1 MKGTTVSTWMET
13 CRNLYNDQVVNEAM
27 SKVGWGDDKIFSP
40 LENVDDEE
48 IKQVIAYVAKENHIK
63 VEDLWSRIGKA
74 NTTTFHHNFPA
85 FFEHENLYAFLKS
98 MYDVHVVMVNK
109 LPGAKPPLV
118 QIKAINKRQ
127 AIFSYRSQRRMFEY
141 FQGLLSGAAEFFNEN
156 IEVEELKKEGDEL
169 QLKLTFEQ
177 DITYTRKYRINKF
190 LSFKLLKKLEIKL
203 ALFMTVVM
211 GIAGMVVT
219 TDILKAMI
227 LAGVGGLMSFG
238 VAKILMR
245 PMKSIE
251 DVIDELS
258 EHKYFEEGKIE
269 TGDQFEKLY
278 DKLSHYKESIVAD
291 FVGFKGITDEMSI
304 FAEAL
309 SGISSRMDST
319 SDDITGVV
327 EQMAMGA
334 VGQAENTEQAV
345 YTLSQN
351 IEALNQLVANENK
364 NKVELEGALVKIDD
378 SHDSVEKASLNILE
392 TLEKFKEVQVNSKAL
407 DRKARDITNIV
418 SIVSQIS
425 EQTNLLALNASIEAA
440 RAGEHGRGFV
450 VVADEVRGLSD
461 QTKQAVEEI
470 NNKLS
475 EFSADIGVLV
485 ESITQRYE
493 VLQEETVTLQQ
504 VRDKNHEATLS
515 IGEVSTSMM
524 KTIEELEKEAH
535 TLTSIYENI
544 ESLAA
549 ISEESSAYSEEVSAN
564 VIHYTTE
571 IKKLM
576 ERVNEFQGI
585 TTSFKEDLR
594 KFKI

>member
-1 MKGTTVSTWMET
+1 
-13 CRNLYNDQVVNEAM
+13 M
-27 SKVGWGDDKIFSP
+27 SKVGWGGDKIFSP
-40 LENVDDEE
+40 LENVDDGE
-48 IKQVIAYVAKENHIK
+48 IKQVIAYVAEQNHIR
-63 VEDLWSRIGKA
+63 VEDLWTRIGNA
-74 NTTTFHHNFPA
+74 NIISFHRNFPA

-127 AIFSYRSQRRMFEY
+127 AIFSYRSERRMFEY
-141 FQGLLSGAAEFFNEN
+141 FQGLLSGAADFFNEN
-156 IEVEELKKEGDEL
+156 IEVEEMKKEGDEL
-169 QLKLTFEQ
+169 QLKLTFSQ
-177 DITYTRKYRINKF
+177 DITYTRKYKINKF
-190 LSFKLLKKLEIKL
+190 LSFKVLKKLEIKL
-203 ALFMTVVM
+203 GLFMTVVM
-211 GIAGMVVT
+211 GIAGMALT
-219 TDILKAMI
+219 TDVIKAII
-227 LAGVGGLMSFG
+227 LAGIGGLMSFG

-251 DVIDELS
+251 GVVDELS
-258 EHKYFEEGKIE
+258 EHTYFEEGKIE

-278 DKLSHYKESIVAD
+278 DKLSRYKESIVAD

-351 IEALNQLVANENK
+351 IEALNQLVANENR
-364 NKVELEGALVKIDD
+364 NKVELESALVKIDD

-392 TLEKFKEVQVNSKAL
+392 TLDKFKEVQDNSNAL

-450 VVADEVRGLSD
+450 VVAEEVRGLSD

-576 ERVNEFQGI
+576 EKVNEFQGI